1 MSEDQTQT
9 QKEETQEEPE
19 YTSGTP
25 FDPDRFVG
33 NIPGTKRKYMEVK
46 WRIVWFRQVH
56 PEGTIDTELVSHDR
70 DRHFLKPIYTKDGEK
85 IRDDDVYGEAIF
97 KAVVTTGKGGKAT
110 GHKMENAL
118 GFPDY
123 LEKAETGSVG
133 RALAELGFGT
143 QFAPEFQEQS
153 RIVDSPVATQPVRS
167 SVSSVAGAPRPPA
180 PTQTPKPPTTPA
192 PAPKPVA
199 QAPQAPAA
207 PATITHVPHEAPAPP
222 MKPAPSVHDAI
233 TPPGHFRSYKPFD
246 PYLGVYEQ
254 KAFVE
259 HNQLEPDTLT
269 KEDQEGV
276 DILLT
281 DWFESKDGIPSGR
294 ARWMS
299 MPITDEQYKEI
310 NGYWN
315 RQVLVPPD
323 KIRGVVDK
331 VTGKTGVSISK
342 GLTAFQ
348 ADQAIWI
355 FRHGVDLGELHGGWD
370 FSGEKPPFVTPQLK
384 EAA

>member
-1 MSEDQTQT
+1 
-9 QKEETQEEPE
+9 
-19 YTSGTP
+19 
-25 FDPDRFVG
+25 
-33 NIPGTKRKYMEVK
+33 
-46 WRIVWFRQVH
+46 
-56 PEGTIDTELVSHDR
+56 
-70 DRHFLKPIYTKDGEK
+70 
-85 IRDDDVYGEAIF
+85 
-97 KAVVTTGKGGKAT
+97 
-110 GHKMENAL
+110 MENAL

-153 RIVDSPVATQPVRS
+153 RIVDSPVSTQPVRS
-167 SVSSVAGAPRPPA
+167 SVAAVASAPHQPA
-180 PTQTPKPPTTPA
+180 STQV
-192 PAPKPVA
+192 PKPVA
-199 QAPQAPAA
+199 QAPAKPV
-207 PATITHVPHEAPAPP
+207 PTATVTHIPREAPAPP
-222 MKPAPSVHDAI
+222 AKPAPAPVVSHDAI
-233 TPPGHFRSYKPFD
+233 TPPGHFKPYEKFN

-254 KAFVE
+254 QEYLKVLRQLQVIE
-259 HNQLEPDTLT
+259 HIPDEFTAEEQANVMETL
-269 KEDQEGV
+269 D
-276 DILLT
+276 
-281 DWFESKDGIPSGR
+281 DWFKASEDRKNPSGR
-294 ARWMS
+294 TRWQS
-299 MPITDEQYKEI
+299 SPITDDQYKEI

-348 ADQAIWI
+348 ADQVIWI

-370 FSGEKPPFVTPQLK
+370 FSGEIPPFVTPQLK